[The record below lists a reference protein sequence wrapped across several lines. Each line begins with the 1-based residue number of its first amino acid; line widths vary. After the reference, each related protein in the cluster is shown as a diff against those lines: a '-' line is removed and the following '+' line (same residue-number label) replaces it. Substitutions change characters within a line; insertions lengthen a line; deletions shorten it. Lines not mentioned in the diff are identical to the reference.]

1 VFKDQEEELNFR
13 ITDFMRPNAILT
25 YGGAVIATWKNQ
37 DDTRVDQK
45 LLKEDA
51 PDIYE
56 KYSRTKEIRV
66 LRLKLK

>member
-1 VFKDQEEELNFR
+1 
-13 ITDFMRPNAILT
+13 LT